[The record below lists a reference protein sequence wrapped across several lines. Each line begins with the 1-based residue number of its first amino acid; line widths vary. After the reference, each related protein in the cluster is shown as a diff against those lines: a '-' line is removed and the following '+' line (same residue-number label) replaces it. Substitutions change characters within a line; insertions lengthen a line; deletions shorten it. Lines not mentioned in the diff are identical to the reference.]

1 MDTSRFLIGIMLAMV
16 SLPACSDELTQAK
29 QALDVGAAQLALQQL
44 DAMPMP
50 STDEQRATWLQLT
63 WQSLKLD
70 GDDQAI
76 VNHAA
81 KLPDDAPVAMRHD
94 VDVMAAQSAIKL
106 GEGTLARHY
115 LRQLLWHMSV
125 QPAELM
131 MLRAMVVQSHL
142 VPQPDAD
149 APSLFLRYQ
158 QDFGVDAD
166 LQKMY
171 VLAMLR
177 AGKVADLT
185 TLRATLSNQDLLAM
199 LIDADNTQL
208 SDAAIHPQI
217 VALLATQP
225 DTQTV
230 QLLVKPVA
238 ALHDD
243 AVQARVVE
251 YALSLFTPP
260 TGTDAAL
267 LWKNYHSLT
276 QSFGNVRLLLF
287 GSDAGWA
294 DQARAVLA
302 DDPLMAR
309 AIWSYL
315 AREAKDVQLKDQA
328 QQQLLDQL
336 SAAKLGRTALRLFE
350 AAWANLP
357 AQTFSPAVQYRLGG
371 LALAAGDDVE
381 AAELWKDAGII
392 PPGIDLA
399 VWQAQRALLFGRLH
413 AWSSAMDAVSAWL
426 AQPNVM
432 AGDAAWPM
440 LLLTERLSH
449 EPDQSRQAQSLLMQM
464 WPNANLAQQQLIA
477 QRLAQLMALT
487 QPVQAAQWYLRVAQD
502 SSVVD
507 ERSVWQARLDAAA
520 CLDKAGLH
528 GDAHRIYQSL
538 STQSVYPVL
547 QAQAR
552 DALGGE

>member
-1 MDTSRFLIGIMLAMV
+1 
-16 SLPACSDELTQAK
+16 
-29 QALDVGAAQLALQQL
+29 
-44 DAMPMP
+44 
-50 STDEQRATWLQLT
+50 
-63 WQSLKLD
+63 
-70 GDDQAI
+70 
-76 VNHAA
+76 
-81 KLPDDAPVAMRHD
+81 
-94 VDVMAAQSAIKL
+94 
-106 GEGTLARHY
+106 
-115 LRQLLWHMSV
+115 
-125 QPAELM
+125 